1 MKGMVRTVL
10 GDIEPAEVGM
20 TSMHEHLFIDFTVVF
35 QPPVE
40 ATAKARAYEPVSLS
54 NLGRVRYNPFGSFT
68 NLLLLDQDEAIEE
81 VGHFTRV
88 GGGTIVDVTTIGIG
102 RDPIGLGNI
111 ARATGANIV
120 MGAGYY
126 IAPSHPDGMDEVTV
140 DDLTAE
146 MVGDVTTGV
155 GNTGIK
161 AGIIGELG
169 CGWPLHDNERKVL
182 LAAAVAQQETGASI
196 LIHPG
201 RDEEAPFEALDIL
214 AGAGADVGR
223 VVMGHIGR
231 TYESIERVLDLAKT
245 GCYLEYD
252 QFGWES
258 SYFSYGV
265 MDFPNDGQRMDH
277 IQRLIAEGYTDKIVI
292 GQDICGKHHMVKYG
306 GWGYGHIIEHIVPR
320 LRDRGVSEEEIDAI
334 YVRNPAAVL
343 TLV

>member
-1 MKGMVRTVL
+1 
-10 GDIEPAEVGM
+10 
-20 TSMHEHLFIDFTVVF
+20 
-35 QPPVE
+35 
-40 ATAKARAYEPVSLS
+40 
-54 NLGRVRYNPFGSFT
+54 
-68 NLLLLDQDEAIEE
+68 
-81 VGHFTRV
+81 
-88 GGGTIVDVTTIGIG
+88 
-102 RDPIGLGNI
+102 
-111 ARATGANIV
+111 

-201 RDEEAPFEALDIL
+201 RDEDAPFEALDIL
-214 AGAGADVGR
+214 ASAGADVER

-231 TYESIERVLDLAKT
+231 TYQNIERVIDLAKT

-334 YVRNPAAVL
+334 YVGNPAAVL

>member
-1 MKGMVRTVL
+1 MKGKVRTVL

-68 NLLLLDQDEAIEE
+68 NLLLLDQEEAIEE

-102 RDPIGLGNI
+102 RDPAGLGNI

-146 MVGDVTTGV
+146 MVADVTTGV

-201 RDEEAPFEALDIL
+201 RDEAAPFEVLDIL
-214 AGAGADVGR
+214 ASAGADVER

-231 TYESIERVLDLAKT
+231 TYQSIERVTRPREDGLLP
-245 GCYLEYD
+245 
-252 QFGWES
+252 
-258 SYFSYGV
+258 GV
-265 MDFPNDGQRMDH
+265 RPVRLGVVVLFVRRDGLPERRPEDGPH
-277 IQRLIAEGYTDKIVI
+277 TAAHCRGIHR
-292 GQDICGKHHMVKYG
+292 QD
-306 GWGYGHIIEHIVPR
+306 
-320 LRDRGVSEEEIDAI
+320 RDRSGHLWQAPHGQ
-334 YVRNPAAVL
+334 VRRLGLRPHHRAHRSAPA
-343 TLV
+343 

>member
-10 GDIEPAEVGM
+10 GDIEPAKVGM

-102 RDPIGLGNI
+102 RDPVGLGNI

-146 MVGDVTTGV
+146 MVGDVTTGR
-155 GNTGIK
+155 GQHGDQGGHHRGTGM
-161 AGIIGELG
+161 
-169 CGWPLHDNERKVL
+169 RM
-182 LAAAVAQQETGASI
+182 
-196 LIHPG
+196 
-201 RDEEAPFEALDIL
+201 APA
-214 AGAGADVGR
+214 R
-223 VVMGHIGR
+223 
-231 TYESIERVLDLAKT
+231 
-245 GCYLEYD
+245 
-252 QFGWES
+252 Q
-258 SYFSYGV
+258 
-265 MDFPNDGQRMDH
+265 
-277 IQRLIAEGYTDKIVI
+277 
-292 GQDICGKHHMVKYG
+292 
-306 GWGYGHIIEHIVPR
+306 
-320 LRDRGVSEEEIDAI
+320 
-334 YVRNPAAVL
+334 
-343 TLV
+343 